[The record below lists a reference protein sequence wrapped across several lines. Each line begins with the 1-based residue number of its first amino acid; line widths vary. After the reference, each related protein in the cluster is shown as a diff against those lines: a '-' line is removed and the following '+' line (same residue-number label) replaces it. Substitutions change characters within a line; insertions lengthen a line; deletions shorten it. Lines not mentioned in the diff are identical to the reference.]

1 MVSSVVD
8 RSFPVPPTDSSA
20 IDGSR
25 VFRVCRLDLYVP
37 CVSVVW
43 RFTPCVSGVLPLLYL
58 SSRVQSLFCGRELR
72 S

>member
-37 CVSVVW
+37 RVSVVW
-43 RFTPCVSGVLPLLYL
+43 RYTARVWSAAPFVSVA
-58 SSRVQSLFCGRELR
+58 
-72 S
+72 